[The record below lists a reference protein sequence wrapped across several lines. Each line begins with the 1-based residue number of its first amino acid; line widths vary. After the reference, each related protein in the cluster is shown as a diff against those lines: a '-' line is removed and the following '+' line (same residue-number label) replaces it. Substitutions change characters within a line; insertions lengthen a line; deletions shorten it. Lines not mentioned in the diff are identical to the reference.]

1 MAYFVSMK
9 NVNNLIQVS
18 NFDTMSFRKKLLVN
32 DCNCKLDVCL
42 NKNVIGMFEQKGKS
56 NKLEDINPSLLLSP
70 FCLFGPA
77 YNANV
82 LGLAFNASNDGMLWY
97 GMAWHGSVWHGSVW
111 FGVSVFRP
119 GHTAS
124 VFRPHCTR
132 PPTLLSW
139 MLLPSRLLLPHCT
152 TWPHELPASHQ
163 QPTNRSKHQT
173 KVKRNK

>member
-77 YNANV
+77 YNALEMF
-82 LGLAFNASNDGMLWY
+82 LGLPSMHPTTVCYD
-97 GMAWHGSVWHGSVW
+97 MAWHGMVWYGLSMVWYGMVWYGSY
-111 FGVSVFRP
+111 G
-119 GHTAS
+119 
-124 VFRPHCTR
+124 
-132 PPTLLSW
+132 
-139 MLLPSRLLLPHCT
+139 MI
-152 TWPHELPASHQ
+152 
-163 QPTNRSKHQT
+163 
-173 KVKRNK
+173 